1 MKKCSLLILFAVL
14 FSINQNLFAQNIG
27 INETGALPDKSAMLD
42 VSSVNGGML
51 VPRMTKV
58 QKMAI
63 GSPAN
68 GLLVY
73 QTDDTI
79 GFSSL

>member
-1 MKKCSLLILFAVL
+1 MSNFIY
-14 FSINQNLFAQNIG
+14 AQNIG
-27 INETGALPDKSAMLD
+27 INETGVLPDKSAMLD
-42 VSSVNGGML
+42 VNSVNGGLL

-58 QKMAI
+58 QKLTIA
-63 GSPAN
+63 SPAN

-79 GFSSL
+79 GFWYYEQNVWLPVMWSIT